1 MNDEIVNDKNTNV
14 GKNILIAILI
24 FILIG
29 FIGSMFTHIMTK
41 YIGDNVQV
49 KITSIDTYDDYDL
62 GRKHIIYGEIISKG
76 DYQGEKV
83 RFSVPL
89 ETHYK
94 IGDIINGKYYKK
106 YFILSKDK

>member
-1 MNDEIVNDKNTNV
+1 MNDENDKNTNI
-14 GKNILIAILI
+14 GKIILIALLI

-29 FIGSMFTHIMTK
+29 FIGSIVNHIITQ
-41 YIGDNVQV
+41 YNGDDVQV
-49 KITSIDTYDDYDL
+49 KITSIDTYDDIDL
-62 GRKHIIYGEIISKG
+62 GRKHIIFGEIISEG
-76 DYQGEKV
+76 DYKGEKV

-94 IGDIINGKYYKK
+94 IGDIINGKYHNR